1 MIQTQISALR
11 AILIRRPWVSDE
23 ETCPRCVQWKNSHPH
38 KAPECHRKAA
48 RAGPVPG
55 KKSSPHLLNRT
66 IFYNPVHALSIVPR
80 TTPNQHLWTEWAG
93 NVMNYLHMEPENTAS
108 QSTQTQACYATIF
121 SKNQALW
128 LGTRF
133 WTSFNWMDNSSRRAT
148 NGCLMYSTSV
158 KLAWVGYSSI
168 LELQERSSTQSSLF
182 ARYQGSDCQ
191 LSAQT
196 QWK

>member
-1 MIQTQISALR
+1 MHWEQFSLDNLGSQTRRPAPDVCSGKILT
-11 AILIRRPWVSDE
+11 LIRHLNA
-23 ETCPRCVQWKNSHPH
+23 T
-38 KAPECHRKAA
+38 
-48 RAGPVPG
+48 G
-55 KKSSPHLLNRT
+55 KLLELDQSLER
-66 IFYNPVHALSIVPR
+66 NPVHICLTELFFTILCMLLVLYQELLLINISER
-80 TTPNQHLWTEWAG
+80 EWAG

-133 WTSFNWMDNSSRRAT
+133 WTSFNWMDTSSRHAT
-148 NGCLMYSTSV
+148 NGCLMYPTSL

-168 LELQERSSTQSSLF
+168 VELQKRSSTQSSLF

-196 QWK
+196 Q